1 MSIIKSIQVQLDDS
15 KYVAEVF
22 DDWKITFDTADHNML
37 IGKMN
42 YAGVRGFSKD

>member
-22 DDWKITFDTADHNML
+22 DDWKITFDTADHNIL
-37 IGKMN
+37 IEKLDLD
-42 YAGVRGFSKD
+42 GVRGVAKD